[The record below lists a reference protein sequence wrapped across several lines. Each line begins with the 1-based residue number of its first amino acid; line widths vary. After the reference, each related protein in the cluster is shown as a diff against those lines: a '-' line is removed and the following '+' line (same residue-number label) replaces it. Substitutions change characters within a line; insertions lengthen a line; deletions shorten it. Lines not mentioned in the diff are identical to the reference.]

1 MHCPNCKLPL
11 SEDDTSCYNCDT
23 KIEQKAKPVMAV
35 AHKKSDIKKQL
46 QDVAKAQKMAMGLMV
61 GMIVTGFGF
70 TGISI
75 IFAVLG
81 ISFLTIALKKKY
93 TPLWILGAFLPFVNL
108 ILLLVINSDATAFLK
123 KHGVRV
129 GFLGADIND
138 INEYS
143 TDNLK
148 SKPSKTPKKRNFWGN
163 VIETKEEAEKTIRIS
178 SYVFYFFG
186 GSTLLFGWIV
196 SIAVSLG
203 GLILLV
209 PTFFLHKK
217 KSRTAAIFLLVMQL
231 GEIAVRLESGV
242 NGLLT
247 PIIGIWFGIKAVQAT
262 FIWHKLKKQ
271 HSDHPP
277 AKHAKK
283 SHTEAE
289 TLIA

>member
-1 MHCPNCKLPL
+1 MQ
-11 SEDDTSCYNCDT
+11 E
-23 KIEQKAKPVMAV
+23 
-35 AHKKSDIKKQL
+35 KSDSRSQL
-46 QDVAKAQKMAMGLMV
+46 YEVAKAQKIAMWMTL
-61 GMIVTGFGF
+61 GMILGGFGLNPI
-70 TGISI
+70 GM
-75 IFAVLG
+75 IFGLIGMA
-81 ISFLTIALKKKY
+81 FLARALQKRY
-93 TPLWILGAFLPFVNL
+93 AILWILGMFIPFGNIAL
-108 ILLLVINSDATAFLK
+108 MIVINSDATAFLK